1 MGSNF
6 SVAKDISDIKNKH
19 LKKNVGFKKKN
30 VGFVKGPSQTASVQ
44 VKLGCYLT
52 ATVIV
57 IKATIRFKIL
67 INAVPSF
74 FLSFCFY

>member
-6 SVAKDISDIKNKH
+6 FVAKDISDIKNKH
-19 LKKNVGFKKKN
+19 LKKNVGF
-30 VGFVKGPSQTASVQ
+30 VKGPSQTVSDQ
-44 VKLGCYLT
+44 MKLGCYLT

-57 IKATIRFKIL
+57 IKAAIRFKIL
-67 INAVPSF
+67 LNAVLSL